1 MTTLIACLL
10 AAYLAAALAYW
21 LWAAY
26 AMLRVSRGIPRMAEV
41 APPAPSR
48 WPRLSVIVP
57 AANEADKIE
66 AAARTLLAE
75 DYPDLQII
83 LVDDRSTDGTGAII
97 DRLAAQDGRA
107 MAIHITDLPDG
118 WLGKVNALQT
128 GLREATGEFVLFTDA
143 DIHFARGTLRKAVA
157 YAAQERLDHLAAFP
171 ELWPTTVLLDAVI
184 AAFIRQLFSLSRPW
198 AVSDPKSRAFCGIG
212 AFNLVRRTA
221 LDATPGLEW
230 LRMETGD
237 DMALGLLMKRSGA
250 RCGVIAAFGYLGLV
264 WYRSIAEMARGAERG
279 WATVLG
285 FSFARAVVMALVMTG
300 LELGPFLALLPLAT
314 EDFRIIGCGGIAVTA
329 AYLATVFQA
338 ARWAGWTRLVPG
350 LVGPLTAPLAA
361 AMILRSAW
369 LGRRRGGVVWR
380 GTLYRDAQLRAGRRV
395 AVATSRI
402 RLP

>member
-26 AMLRVSRGIPRMAEV
+26 AMLRVSRDIPRLSEV
-41 APPAPSR
+41 APPDPPR
-48 WPRLSVIVP
+48 WPRLSVIIP

-83 LVDDRSTDGTGAII
+83 LVDDRSTDSTGEII
-97 DRLAAQDGRA
+97 DRLASGDRRA
-107 MAIHITDLPDG
+107 RAIHITTLPDG
-118 WLGKVNALQT
+118 WLGKVNALQA
-128 GLREATGEFVLFTDA
+128 GLGQATGEFVLFTDA

-157 YAAQERLDHLAAFP
+157 YAVQERLDHLAAFP

-198 AVSDPKSRAFCGIG
+198 AVSDQKSRAFCGIG
-212 AFNLVRRTA
+212 AFNLVRRAA

-264 WYRSIAEMARGAERG
+264 WYRSIGEMARGSERG

-285 FSFARAVVMALVMTG
+285 FSFARAIVVALVMAG
-300 LELGPFLALLPLAT
+300 LELGPFLALVPLAT
-314 EDFRIIGCGGIAVTA
+314 EEFRMIGYGGIAVTA

-338 ARWAGWTRLVPG
+338 SRWAGWRRLLPG
-350 LVGPLTAPLAA
+350 LAGPLTAPLMA
-361 AMILRSAW
+361 AMVLRSAW

-380 GTLYRDAQLRAGRRV
+380 GTLYTDDQLRAG
-395 AVATSRI
+395 SRI
-402 RLP
+402 RFP